1 MAPPSPARAP
11 DRVTATVFMR
21 YTSMPRDSAATGSS
35 PTERS
40 RRPNGVRHR
49 THQVSGNSATPKTTS
64 RDTPRV
70 RPPSAP
76 PTSDRRIQS
85 RRSSH
90 PNRSG
95 LRQPSRSPPDRN
107 GTSRC
112 PMPPS
117 TRGLWVAPAAV
128 SLEHDDVEVAG
139 HPGAEEVDGDAGHDV
154 VDAEP
159 HGGDGVEQPTERPAD
174 HAEDHAPP
182 RTELHAA
189 VGAEPGPEDEHALEA
204 DVDDPGPLR
213 PQTAQAG
220 QPDRERQAQG
230 GAERARA
237 RETRAV
243 GDGGDHGERREPERA
258 EGEVPH
264 RHARAEAT
272 RRLGAPGPVA
282 DHGATRSSSTCADT
296 SCCCWAR
303 RTRRTIS

>member
-1 MAPPSPARAP
+1 
-11 DRVTATVFMR
+11 MR

-76 PTSDRRIQS
+76 ADVGQRGSSRGARATRTSRGCA
-85 RRSSH
+85 
-90 PNRSG
+90 NR
-95 LRQPSRSPPDRN
+95 SRSPPDRN

-128 SLEHDDVEVAG
+128 SVEHDDVEVAG

-154 VDAEP
+154 VDPEP
-159 HGGDGVEQPTERPAD
+159 HGGDGVEQPTERPAE

-182 RTELHAA
+182 RPELHAA
-189 VGAEPGPEDEHALEA
+189 VGAEPGAEDEHALEA

-230 GAERARA
+230 RAERARA
-237 RETRAV
+237 RE
-243 GDGGDHGERREPERA
+243 
-258 EGEVPH
+258 
-264 RHARAEAT
+264 ARGC
-272 RRLGAPGPVA
+272 R
-282 DHGATRSSSTCADT
+282 
-296 SCCCWAR
+296 
-303 RTRRTIS
+303 